1 MHTFIYSIRIIK
13 NLIIT
18 GLIDNYVLLFAPD
31 FSWYMRNVVP
41 TLFLD
46 TFYSVRVTNKTSKA
60 PAFMTLIFH

>member
-1 MHTFIYSIRIIK
+1 MHTFTYSIRIIK

-31 FSWYMRNVVP
+31 FSWYLRNVVP

-46 TFYSVRVTNKTSKA
+46 TFYSAIQEIPFEQCQLCFKS
-60 PAFMTLIFH
+60 